1 MADTIS
7 NDAGKAAKP
16 GATGAATAPS
26 VDAVGTESATA
37 NTTGTS
43 NVADARSR
51 FGKAVEE
58 ARAGAE
64 ALRDEA
70 LERGAAYKERITSTT
85 GSLTEDARAYADQ
98 AKEKAASIAR
108 EGKTRASD
116 ALAAVGRTIADT
128 AGTVDEKLGPQYGN
142 YARNAA
148 RWTQETAAKLE
159 SKEFSELGE
168 DVKDFVRKS
177 PGLAIGIAAV
187 AGFALARMLSGGK
200 DSAASESSQSDSS
213 GSED

>member
-16 GATGAATAPS
+16 GENTGAATAPS
-26 VDAVGTESATA
+26 VDSVGAES
-37 NTTGTS
+37 TTDT
-43 NVADARSR
+43 NHVADARSR

-128 AGTVDEKLGPQYGN
+128 AGTVDDKLGPQYGN

-187 AGFALARMLSGGK
+187 AGFALARMLGGNK
-200 DSAASESSQSDSS
+200 DGAPSDSS

>member
-7 NDAGKAAKP
+7 NDAAKAAKP
-16 GATGAATAPS
+16 GDNTGAGIAPS
-26 VDAVGTESATA
+26 VDPVGTESTTAT
-37 NTTGTS
+37 NH
-43 NVADARSR
+43 VADARSR

-168 DVKDFVRKS
+168 DVKEFVRKS
-177 PGLAIGIAAV
+177 PGLAVGIAAV
-187 AGFALARMLSGGK
+187 AGFALARMLGGSK
-200 DSAASESSQSDSS
+200 EGAASDSS